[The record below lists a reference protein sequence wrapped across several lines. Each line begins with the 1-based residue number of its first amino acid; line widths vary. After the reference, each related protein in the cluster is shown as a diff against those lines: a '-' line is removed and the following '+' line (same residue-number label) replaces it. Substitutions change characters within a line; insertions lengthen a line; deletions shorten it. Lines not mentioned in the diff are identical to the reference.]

1 MKKLKIGLYNILRKK
16 LGKKSLGMLSKSISV
31 KNLKKSKN
39 KPKEKF
45 LISITIDTE
54 SGYVKKNNE
63 RVWQKTNPRAY
74 IGYYRGIEN
83 WRNLLN
89 RYNAK
94 ATFFLSANCFSA
106 KDGDLEKIKKQLK
119 FLSKEKHEIGLHL
132 HPDSDLA
139 LQNALNKKFGYTSSK
154 FYNYNQISQFIKTS
168 KRLIK
173 DNIKINP
180 TSFRWGNWALNTDAV
195 KALQENGFKI
205 DSSATPGIKGHLN
218 DGMHFDWLRV
228 GEHYPWKL
236 SLNDY
241 QDTRYQN
248 SKVLEIPIAT
258 FNFIGMTLRA
268 DPVYSELLKSAF
280 DYYYRN
286 ADRSKKPFVFVVI
299 SHSIESTHEDG
310 SSTQVIKD
318 TEEFIRYAMQ
328 FDDVEFTTINESYR
342 KIK

>member
-1 MKKLKIGLYNILRKK
+1 MKTSKNQRFLGSRKSGRFSRQLKAGLYNILKMPLGRKA
-16 LGKKSLGMLSKSISV
+16 LKSLSKSV
-31 KNLKKSKN
+31 YAKNIKRNNKSANKNNPKSKQ
-39 KPKEKF
+39 KKF
-45 LISITIDTE
+45 LFSITIDTE

-63 RVWQKTNPRAY
+63 RVWQKSNPRAY
-74 IGYYRGIEN
+74 ICYYRGIEN

-180 TSFRWGNWALNTDAV
+180 TSFRWGNWALNTD
-195 KALQENGFKI
+195 
-205 DSSATPGIKGHLN
+205 
-218 DGMHFDWLRV
+218 
-228 GEHYPWKL
+228 
-236 SLNDY
+236 
-241 QDTRYQN
+241 
-248 SKVLEIPIAT
+248 
-258 FNFIGMTLRA
+258 
-268 DPVYSELLKSAF
+268 
-280 DYYYRN
+280 
-286 ADRSKKPFVFVVI
+286 
-299 SHSIESTHEDG
+299 
-310 SSTQVIKD
+310 
-318 TEEFIRYAMQ
+318 
-328 FDDVEFTTINESYR
+328 
-342 KIK
+342 